1 MKATLMDLVEALTKD
16 MSVVD
21 MAQTALHIEISRTIR
36 NARKQKGLSQ
46 KDLAEKMGV
55 KQSLVSRWESSECNY
70 TIDTLVEIADALGLS
85 IRCPLT
91 SEEVKVSTEPIELK
105 PAGRK
110 VAFPKA
116 TFSGSVKVDLRVAD
130 GSTYEEGGL
139 AS

>member
-21 MAQTALHIEISRTIR
+21 MAPTALHIEISRTIR

-46 KDLAEKMGV
+46 KGLAEKMGV

-85 IRCPLT
+85 VRCPLT

>member
-85 IRCPLT
+85 VRCPLT
-91 SEEVKVSTEPIELK
+91 SEEVNVSTEPIELK

>member
-1 MKATLMDLVEALTKD
+1 MKATLMDLAEALTKD

-46 KDLAEKMGV
+46 KGLAEKMGV

-85 IRCPLT
+85 VRCPLT

>member
-85 IRCPLT
+85 VRCPLI

-130 GSTYEEGGL
+130 GSTYEGGL

>member
-55 KQSLVSRWESSECNY
+55 KQSLGSRWESSECNY

-85 IRCPLT
+85 VRCPLT

>member
-46 KDLAEKMGV
+46 KDLAEKMGAN
-55 KQSLVSRWESSECNY
+55 QSLVSRWESSECNY

-85 IRCPLT
+85 VRCPLT

-116 TFSGSVKVDLRVAD
+116 TFSGSFKVDLRVAD

>member
-46 KDLAEKMGV
+46 KGLAEKMGV

-85 IRCPLT
+85 VRCPLT

-130 GSTYEEGGL
+130 GLTYEEGGL

>member
-46 KDLAEKMGV
+46 KGPAEKMGV

-85 IRCPLT
+85 VRCPLT

>member
-46 KDLAEKMGV
+46 KDLAEKLGV
-55 KQSLVSRWESSECNY
+55 KQILVSRWESSECNY

-85 IRCPLT
+85 VRCPLT

>member
-1 MKATLMDLVEALTKD
+1 MKATLRDLVEALTND

-85 IRCPLT
+85 VRCPLT

>member
-46 KDLAEKMGV
+46 KDFAEKMGV
-55 KQSLVSRWESSECNY
+55 KQSLISRWESSECNY

-85 IRCPLT
+85 VRCPLT

>member
-46 KDLAEKMGV
+46 KGLAEKMGV

-85 IRCPLT
+85 VRCPLT

>member
-70 TIDTLVEIADALGLS
+70 TIDTLVEIALGLS
-85 IRCPLT
+85 VRCPLT

>member
-46 KDLAEKMGV
+46 KGLAEKMGV

-85 IRCPLT
+85 VRCPLT

-139 AS
+139 SS